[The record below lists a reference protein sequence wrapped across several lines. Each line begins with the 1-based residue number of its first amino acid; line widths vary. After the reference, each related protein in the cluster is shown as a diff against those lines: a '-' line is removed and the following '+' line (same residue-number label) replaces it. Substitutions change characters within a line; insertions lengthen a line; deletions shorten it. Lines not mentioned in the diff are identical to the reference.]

1 MVRKLII
8 AAMFTVAALVLA
20 LTLNK
25 PGNVAN
31 RDFIAY
37 WSAGKL
43 MAASQNPYDRAAV
56 LALELPE
63 GIAGHRVSGVR
74 NPPWALWLM
83 LPLGFLSA
91 SYAWLLWMAICVAA
105 LLLSIRG
112 CWHLYGGGDPGAK
125 SLCLLWGI
133 AFAPVLACLMAGQAS
148 LLALA
153 ALVLFLRWEKTF
165 PFWAGAALIVPLAK
179 PQLFAP
185 FFLVFAIWAIL
196 SKRWSVI
203 AGLVTAFCAAATL
216 ALAFDPN
223 IFHHYEIAIAGD
235 HISGDFIPSLS
246 GVMRA
251 LLFPRLMWVQFV
263 PVTVGLIWAM
273 WYYPRVE
280 RWDWQT
286 NGLAVLL
293 ACILVAPYAFLND
306 EVVLLPVLLY
316 AGLRINERRNWDMK
330 ARLLLWVLTTL
341 SGLLLLMVIWALPL
355 GSGLYFWSGLVWAGW
370 YWFGQKSP
378 RPVTTMP
385 SPEAAG
391 GIWPEHTKNS
401 GLNAFP
407 V

>member
-8 AAMFTVAALVLA
+8 AAMFTLAALVLA
-20 LTLNK
+20 VSLK
-25 PGNVAN
+25 QPGNVAN

-37 WSAGKL
+37 WTAGKL
-43 MAASQNPYDRAAV
+43 MASRHNPYDRAAV
-56 LALELPE
+56 LEMEIEE
-63 GIAGHRVSGVR
+63 GITGNRVNAVR

-83 LPLGFLSA
+83 LPLGLLSA
-91 SYAWLLWMAICVAA
+91 SNAWLLWMAICVAA

-112 CWHLYGGGDPGAK
+112 CWHLYGGGNPGTR

-148 LLALA
+148 LLVLA

-179 PQLFAP
+179 LQLFAP

-203 AGLVTAFCAAATL
+203 AGLVTALCAAVAL

-223 IFHHYEIAIAGD
+223 IFTHYEITITRD
-235 HISGDFIPSLS
+235 HISGDFIPTLS
-246 GVMRA
+246 GVIRA

-273 WYYPRVE
+273 WYYRKVE
-280 RWDWQT
+280 RWDWRT
-286 NGLAVLL
+286 NGLAILL

-316 AGLRINERRNWDMK
+316 AGLRINERSDWDTK

-341 SGLLLLMVIWALPL
+341 SGTLLLLVIWAVSL

-378 RPVTTMP
+378 RVVTSPGAATGSWFEPVET
-385 SPEAAG
+385 A
-391 GIWPEHTKNS
+391 
-401 GLNAFP
+401 